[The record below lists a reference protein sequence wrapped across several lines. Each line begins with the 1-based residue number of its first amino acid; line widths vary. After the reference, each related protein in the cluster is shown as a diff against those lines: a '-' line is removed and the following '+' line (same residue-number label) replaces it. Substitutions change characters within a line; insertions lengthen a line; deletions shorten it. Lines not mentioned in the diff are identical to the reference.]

1 MTEISTFLKYHRKKL
16 NLTQEELANKAG
28 VGIRFIRE
36 MEQGKQTLQLDKVN
50 QVLSLFGF
58 CVSPTKIGIDPYEV
72 ALNLKNDTHFKYF
85 NKAVKIILKNRIEKY
100 GFIIDEIID
109 VDSNKISGWKFVS
122 NNNAMAY
129 QKNKDDKLIE
139 IILHYDI
146 QNIEEQ

>member
-1 MTEISTFLKYHRKKL
+1 MCKISSFIKYQRKKL

-36 MEQGKQTLQLDKVN
+36 MEQGKETLQLNKVN

-58 CVSPTKIGIDPYEV
+58 CMFPTKIELDPYEI
-72 ALNLKNDTHFKYF
+72 ALNLKNDIRFRYF
-85 NKAVKIILKNRIEKY
+85 NKPVKIILKNRIEKY

-109 VDSNKISGWKFVS
+109 FENNIISGWKFVS
-122 NNNAMAY
+122 NNNAIMY
-129 QKNKDDKLIE
+129 QKNKDNKLIE
-139 IILHYDI
+139 IISHSNI